1 MGQQGQDNPIKEW
14 WEDRFRRRRN
24 RKANRSQRRSQK
36 SCEKQQKDRQGKP
49 NCQRNANK
57 RY

>member
-1 MGQQGQDNPIKEW
+1 MEQGQEGPIKEW

-24 RKANRSQRRSQK
+24 RKRNRSQNKSKK
-36 SCEKQQKDRQGKP
+36 SCVNQQKDRQGKP
-49 NCQRNANK
+49 NCKRNANK